1 MPYAP
6 GMYEYAT
13 VFLAPEL
20 GMVVWQNEI
29 NEWASN
35 GWRLVAVSND
45 VAFMER
51 PADMLSERQV

>member
-1 MPYAP
+1 
-6 GMYEYAT
+6 MYEYAT